1 MNLVT
6 LPSPIEGPGRASVA
20 ADGRYGFTE
29 PVAMGSSVK
38 LQLNKTQMSH
48 VVAWFGFLL
57 LVLAILKFLPL
68 VYSLTHGWD
77 LGHLPLEDPL
87 RLQRAWAL
95 DLISDTGYPLLV
107 WRSSAI
113 NYRLV
118 GRYRW
123 LPWGK

>member
-1 MNLVT
+1 M
-6 LPSPIEGPGRASVA
+6 
-20 ADGRYGFTE
+20 
-29 PVAMGSSVK
+29 K
-38 LQLNKTQMSH
+38 LQLSTTQASH
-48 VVAWFGFLL
+48 VVAWFAFLL

-68 VYSLTHGWD
+68 VYSLTNGWD
-77 LGHLPLEDPL
+77 LGHLPADDPL

-95 DLISDTGYPLLV
+95 DLISDTGYLMLV
-107 WRSSAI
+107 WFILGTI